1 MKKRPMTDQRKTSIA
16 QRYDRPKDSLL
27 SFDDPLKIL
36 RVDFTLREI
45 TVLTGLSLKTL
56 QRQSRAY
63 NINAHTHQ
71 QLCHV
76 AQQYLSNLPTTEI
89 TQGLQAQV
97 QDWLND

>member
-1 MKKRPMTDQRKTSIA
+1 MKKRPMTDQRKTSIV
-16 QRYDRPKDSLL
+16 QQFDRPKGSLL

-76 AQQYLSNLPTTEI
+76 AQRYLSNLPQTDI
-89 TQGLQAQV
+89 VQKLQAQLKE
-97 QDWLND
+97 WLND